1 VERRLMWRNRV
12 TDVAFVSMEAL
23 STFVLAALVAG
34 IGGHRGP
41 GLLTMVL
48 ASLGG
53 FLLSR
58 GLQQFDLPRQVL
70 VSTAIIISLLGIWL
84 LASLSLAG
92 AQASVN
98 PLLAV
103 TGGTSSVASLDAR
116 WTEIA
121 GLAFITMGWVRGAVA
136 GARAALSQ
144 RVVLSSLTIG
154 LAIMVVGLSL
164 GRATISSRAID
175 QAAMPFFTTG
185 LLSLALINLNQS
197 EHIRGDSWRGPW
209 LLVLAGT
216 IGVIF
221 AAAALA
227 GLLPLDLFDAVLAPL
242 GFLLLLLIDALI
254 YLLAL
259 PTVIILN
266 WLLTHLLRGRLHPIR
281 LPPPPPANAA
291 QQLRHQ
297 AHHGGLLLA
306 LINVAHFLLLLG
318 LFAAVLFAL
327 WWAYSR
333 LREPAPDETV
343 VHEPLEHESGLA
355 DDLRAGLAELWRRFR
370 PRTQDPEPPLSPRLR
385 ALRRLYLALLD
396 RARAAGYA
404 RPPGVTPREFAP
416 TLRRGLEEPAAE
428 PLSYS
433 FSAGR
438 YGLIEPSE
446 ETLRQLPDKAGHSA
460 RSRDEAR

>member
-1 VERRLMWRNRV
+1 MWRNRAA
-12 TDVAFVSMEAL
+12 DLAFVSMESL
-23 STFVLAALVAG
+23 STFVLAGLVAG

-41 GLLTMVL
+41 GLVTMVL
-48 ASLGG
+48 AALGG
-53 FLLSR
+53 FLLAR

-70 VSTAIIISLLGIWL
+70 VGAGIIVSLVFISL
-84 LASLSLAG
+84 LASLDLASR
-92 AQASVN
+92 QAPAS

-103 TGGTSSVASLDAR
+103 AGGTSSVASLDAR

-121 GLAFITMGWVRGAVA
+121 SLAFITIAWVRGALG
-136 GARAALSQ
+136 GARSALSQ
-144 RVVLSSLTIG
+144 RVVLSSLTVG
-154 LAIMVVGLSL
+154 LAIMVVGLSF
-164 GRATISSRAID
+164 GRATVSSRAID
-175 QAAMPFFTTG
+175 QAAMPFFTVG

-209 LLVLAGT
+209 LLVLMGT
-216 IGVIF
+216 IGVIL
-221 AAAALA
+221 AVAALA

-242 GFLLLLLIDALI
+242 GFILLLLVDALI

-266 WLLTHLLRGRLHPIR
+266 WLLTHLLSGRLHPIQ

-291 QQLRHQ
+291 QQLHHQ
-297 AHHGGLLLA
+297 AHHGGLVLA

-318 LFAAVLFAL
+318 LFAAILFAL

-333 LREPAPDETV
+333 LRTSAPDETA
-343 VHEPLEHESGLA
+343 VHEPLEHELGLA
-355 DDLRAGLAELWRRFR
+355 DDLRAGLSALWRRFG
-370 PRTQDPEPPLSPRLR
+370 PRAQPQEPPLSPRLR
-385 ALRRLYLALLD
+385 ALRRLYLSLLD
-396 RARAAGYA
+396 RARAAGCG

-416 TLRRGLEEPAAE
+416 TLRRGLEEPGAE

-446 ETLRQLPDKAGHSA
+446 ETLRQLSDKLGRTAGP
-460 RSRDEAR
+460 